1 MIRAVVFDLW
11 NTLVRSQKGSPFR
24 RIQGLLHPSQAPL
37 VDAFMWDS
45 MRRPYPDSGAF
56 LEAWR
61 TTLHF
66 DREQLA
72 AIQAAFQEAAQ
83 DAELFP
89 ETLEVLDRT
98 RSLAR
103 TALLSNTQAFD
114 MDLLDGLG
122 IAARLRT
129 RVLSAEIGHLKP
141 EAAAFAAVQARMG
154 LFPGN
159 LVMVGDSWR
168 DDVEGALAAGWTV
181 IWINR
186 GGLPRPDHDA
196 EASLVELPDLGR
208 VPEVIERLQA
218 GARCATCLG

>member
-24 RIQGLLHPSQAPL
+24 RIQGLLAADQA
-37 VDAFMWDS
+37 DAFMWDS
-45 MRRPYPDSGAF
+45 MRRPFPDCRSF

-61 TTLHF
+61 DPMGL
-66 DREQLA
+66 DEARLA
-72 AIQAAFQEAAQ
+72 SMQRVFHEAAL

-89 ETLEVLDRT
+89 ETLEILDRT
-98 RSLAR
+98 RALAR

-114 MDLLDGLG
+114 MGLLEQLG
-122 IAARLRT
+122 ISGRLRT
-129 RVLSAEIGHLKP
+129 RVLSAEIGFLKP
-141 EAAAFAAVQARMG
+141 ERGAFEAVQARMG

-168 DDVEGALAAGWTV
+168 DDVEGALEAGWTA

-186 GGLPRPDHDA
+186 GGAPRPPVDGA
-196 EASLVELPDLGR
+196 AALVELPDLRR